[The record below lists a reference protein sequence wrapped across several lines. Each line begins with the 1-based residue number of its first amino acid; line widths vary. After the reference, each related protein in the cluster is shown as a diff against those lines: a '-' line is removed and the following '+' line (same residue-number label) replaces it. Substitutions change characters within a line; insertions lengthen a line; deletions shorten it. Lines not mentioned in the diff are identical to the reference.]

1 MQGHPVAA
9 REFNGAQVEDFGAVR
24 SHFQGFFLGEGA
36 QAVGLGDDARVGGE
50 EAVDVRVD
58 FAHVGVEGGG
68 EGDGGRVGAAA
79 AEGGHVV
86 VFGDAL
92 EAGDDGDLSVPDGAG
107 DALGDHADDL
117 GGAEVAVG
125 LDARLGARVGAG
137 FDAEFVDGHRQQGHG
152 DAFAGGQED
161 VHLALGRVVGE
172 SGRRVEEVVRRV
184 AHGRYDDNDAVSRVV
199 RVHDAL
205 GDALH
210 GLGVGDGRTAVLL
223 HDQCHWTLISVCTC
237 WSARIRAACATMS
250 ILRRSRD
257 HAGNFRHMNG

>member
-1 MQGHPVAA
+1 M
-9 REFNGAQVEDFGAVR
+9 
-24 SHFQGFFLGEGA
+24 
-36 QAVGLGDDARVGGE
+36 GLGDDARVGGE

-58 FAHVGVEGGG
+58 FAHVGVEGCG
-68 EGDGGRVGAAA
+68 EGDGGRVGASAA
-79 AEGGHVV
+79 QRRHVV
-86 VFGDAL
+86 VLGDAL
-92 EAGDDGDLSVPDGAG
+92 EAGDDGDLAVLDGAG

-172 SGRRVEEVVRRV
+172 SGRRVEQVVRRV

-210 GLGVGDGRTAVLL
+210 GFGVGDGRTAVLL
-223 HDQCHWTLISVCTC
+223 HDQCH
-237 WSARIRAACATMS
+237 
-250 ILRRSRD
+250 
-257 HAGNFRHMNG
+257 